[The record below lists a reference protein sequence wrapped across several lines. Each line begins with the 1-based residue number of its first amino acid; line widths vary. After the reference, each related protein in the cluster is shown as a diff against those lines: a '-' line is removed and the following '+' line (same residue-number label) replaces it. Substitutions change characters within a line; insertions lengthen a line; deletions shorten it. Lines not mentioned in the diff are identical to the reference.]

1 MKKQVKKITALFLIV
16 MLLLSMFSV
25 NAANIEQEPV
35 SNNSEVQNKINSI
48 ASVYPTGSYFTKS
61 GNVCYSNAEED
72 CKLSNIPSRGGLPSG
87 ATVANITRDAWSC
100 CAFARYVFYC
110 TFGLAP
116 ENCGTVNS
124 SNAQV
129 GDYINF
135 GTHYAIY
142 LGQDSNYWYVYD
154 SNYTSPPTNI
164 VKYNRALR
172 KSSFSSVTIYHA
184 SNYDSVNGSN
194 NNYVDIGTDFYA
206 YITNTA
212 YWLYLSNDYDN
223 VSAKSP
229 TFLSEQIWKFEK
241 LNDNSYI
248 IQSSSND
255 TVLEVNGT
263 NVQTNYYNGG
273 DNQKWYIL
281 KYGDNKYTIKS
292 KSRNYVLDLEGNAN
306 ISGTNIQIYEPNGT
320 DAQYFSIHKYDAP
333 SVTNINL
340 EVNGSTVRVNWD
352 NITGSTRYDV
362 YLIQSP
368 WGWDSVKYSKKCT
381 FNSNYCEFKN
391 ISPGEYAAFVVT
403 KPNENSKQSSWKYFT
418 ICYNDYMP
426 DNQIIF
432 NNHIYS
438 LYNDTLTWEEAK
450 VHCEEIGGHLVTIT
464 NKEEQNVIT
473 DLLKNQYCRWYFLGA
488 SSTNNNGNYKW
499 VTNEDFVY
507 TNWNNNIPNSKDNY
521 LMATTRL
528 NGNWE
533 VTNNNGYDCA
543 IGYICE
549 IESASIH
556 PSNTQYYKSNKY
568 ELYDK
573 TLTWED
579 ANQLAKIKG
588 GHLVTITSQ
597 EEEDFIEKL
606 INNGNEYYYWLGG
619 KKNSSNNFEWTNS
632 ENFNYS
638 NWATNEPNNTNNVE
652 NYIFKYKSSG
662 KWNDNINFI
671 NNIGF
676 IIEYDNY
683 IKLGDINSDGKI
695 SVNDVTELQMYISQS
710 KDFSDEQKILADY
723 NQDGIIE
730 VLDVTDIQ
738 QLIANS

>member
-1 MKKQVKKITALFLIV
+1 M
-16 MLLLSMFSV
+16 
-25 NAANIEQEPV
+25 
-35 SNNSEVQNKINSI
+35 
-48 ASVYPTGSYFTKS
+48 
-61 GNVCYSNAEED
+61 
-72 CKLSNIPSRGGLPSG
+72 
-87 ATVANITRDAWSC
+87 
-100 CAFARYVFYC
+100 
-110 TFGLAP
+110 
-116 ENCGTVNS
+116 
-124 SNAQV
+124 
-129 GDYINF
+129 
-135 GTHYAIY
+135 
-142 LGQDSNYWYVYD
+142 
-154 SNYTSPPTNI
+154 
-164 VKYNRALR
+164 
-172 KSSFSSVTIYHA
+172 
-184 SNYDSVNGSN
+184 
-194 NNYVDIGTDFYA
+194 
-206 YITNTA
+206 
-212 YWLYLSNDYDN
+212 
-223 VSAKSP
+223 
-229 TFLSEQIWKFEK
+229 
-241 LNDNSYI
+241 
-248 IQSSSND
+248 
-255 TVLEVNGT
+255 
-263 NVQTNYYNGG
+263 
-273 DNQKWYIL
+273 
-281 KYGDNKYTIKS
+281 
-292 KSRNYVLDLEGNAN
+292 
-306 ISGTNIQIYEPNGT
+306 
-320 DAQYFSIHKYDAP
+320 
-333 SVTNINL
+333 
-340 EVNGSTVRVNWD
+340 
-352 NITGSTRYDV
+352 
-362 YLIQSP
+362 
-368 WGWDSVKYSKKCT
+368 
-381 FNSNYCEFKN
+381 
-391 ISPGEYAAFVVT
+391 
-403 KPNENSKQSSWKYFT
+403 
-418 ICYNDYMP
+418 
-426 DNQIIF
+426 
-432 NNHIYS
+432 S
-438 LYNDTLTWEEAK
+438 L
-450 VHCEEIGGHLVTIT
+450 V
-464 NKEEQNVIT
+464 
-473 DLLKNQYCRWYFLGA
+473 FLGA

-723 NQDGIIE
+723 NQDGIID

>member
-1 MKKQVKKITALFLIV
+1 MSKHIKKSLSVFLSAIILIGIFVVMPISASAITQSEFDNNLNSLRSQYPNYSTWYGSFDGGSQCYGFARLVGYNVFGSYPSSWSRVYSISNVKKGDILQYGNTSGNGHTVFVTNVSGDTITFVDCNGNGNYSGSSYVRSCGIKWDNTINKYSN
-16 MLLLSMFSV
+16 MFGKYGFSYLLSSPDIT
-25 NAANIEQEPV
+25 NPV
-35 SNNSEVQNKINSI
+35 DK
-48 ASVYPTGSYFTKS
+48 PT
-61 GNVCYSNAEED
+61 D
-72 CKLSNIPSRGGLPSG
+72 
-87 ATVANITRDAWSC
+87 
-100 CAFARYVFYC
+100 
-110 TFGLAP
+110 
-116 ENCGTVNS
+116 
-124 SNAQV
+124 
-129 GDYINF
+129 
-135 GTHYAIY
+135 
-142 LGQDSNYWYVYD
+142 
-154 SNYTSPPTNI
+154 
-164 VKYNRALR
+164 
-172 KSSFSSVTIYHA
+172 
-184 SNYDSVNGSN
+184 
-194 NNYVDIGTDFYA
+194 NYVDIGTDFYA

-710 KDFSDEQKILADY
+710 KDFSDEQKMLADY
-723 NQDGIIE
+723 NQDGIID